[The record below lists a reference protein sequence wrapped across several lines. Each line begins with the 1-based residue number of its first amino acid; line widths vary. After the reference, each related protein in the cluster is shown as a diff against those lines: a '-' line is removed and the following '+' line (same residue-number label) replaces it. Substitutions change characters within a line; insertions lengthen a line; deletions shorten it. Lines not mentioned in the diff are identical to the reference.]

1 MNKKTLFE
9 NIIALESLSKEKFKS
24 EEKEQM
30 LSSEDIALERGR
42 VDIYIKKEEL
52 EGAKQDRAQRKEYA
66 DKIFFLVAFYL
77 IFVYILIIL
86 SGVSFLE
93 IDSSVLIAIVT
104 TTTANVIALFTF
116 VAKYLFHPK
125 N

>member
-52 EGAKQDRAQRKEYA
+52 EGAKQDRAQRKQYA
-66 DKIFFLVAFYL
+66 DKIFLLVAFYL
-77 IFVYILIIL
+77 ISVYILIIL